1 MKKLIALLLSMVLI
15 FSLMAACGE
24 KEEPATNNGTA
35 NTETKTEENKTEEN
49 KTEENKTEEPAEET
63 RKFTVGT
70 VGSGLPY
77 SLLED
82 DGTWTGVEGELWD
95 SIIERTG
102 WEVEVVR
109 CADMTSLFGELDSG
123 RIDVAANCAAI
134 TESRLEAH
142 ICSDPIY
149 GDAQVIVVQSDSPY
163 QTFED
168 LRGQIIGVS
177 AGQAAQNTVEKIAPQ
192 YDWDVHPYENTA
204 ALFQEVD
211 LGRIPAL
218 GHTVSTVE
226 KYQREQGMKLRMLDE
241 KLFGNNVGWWFRD
254 DEESAELRDA
264 INEVL
269 AEMHKDGTTAEITE
283 KYFYEDMT
291 KLISDEWLHATH

>member
-24 KEEPATNNGTA
+24 KEESATNNGTA

-49 KTEENKTEEPAEET
+49 KTEENKTEET